1 MKPLSQYKTE
11 TIQLVQ
17 PSIWKRIY
25 HLLTADA
32 VLLTMTY
39 PKLFSSLVIVEG
51 FGEIWEFRKPQW
63 WRSNLE
69 IKKQHNQLPFA
80 KFIVG
85 KWGKGGMF
93 ELPNG
98 ERIEYV
104 YEVWKNK
111 NEIFS
116 QQKVRL
122 ISLDRG
128 SLFKTSLSV
137 IIEHES
143 VLLDKNPWIIMAVYS
158 QMLERRQA
166 AHAAM

>member
-1 MKPLSQYKTE
+1 MKTLSQHSAEK
-11 TIQLVQ
+11 IQLVQ

-25 HLLTADA
+25 HLRTADI

-39 PKLFSSLVIVEG
+39 PKLFSSVAIVEG
-51 FGEIWEFRKPQW
+51 FGEAWEFRKPSW

-80 KFIVG
+80 KFVVG
-85 KWGKGGMF
+85 KWRKGGMF

-104 YEVWKNK
+104 YEIWKNR
-111 NEIFS
+111 NELFS
-116 QQKVRL
+116 QQKIKL
-122 ISLDRG
+122 ISIQRK
-128 SLFKTSLSV
+128 SLLKSALNVT
-137 IIEHES
+137 IERES
-143 VLLDKNPWIIMAVYS
+143 ELIDKNPWIIMVVYY

-166 AHAAM
+166 ARAAG